1 MRYAKMV
8 LKMNT
13 KVEFCGKERKFKR
26 CPNKT
31 LKDYQKSLED
41 IQERMMPLAEA
52 TRDFRFKINEL
63 EDEIGSINKHIEL
76 LEKLEDPTDSEIREC
91 MDLTKEKTKLQ
102 KEIHELRVANDES
115 EKENSKLYNELD
127 EELKNSYCEFAMV
140 IFEDFSREEFDEE
153 ADSTDLTIAP
163 RLGELYRL
171 ATTGVKQKDI
181 DKLYQKIV
189 KESFR

>member
-1 MRYAKMV
+1 MV
-8 LKMNT
+8 MKMNT
-13 KVEFCGKERKFKR
+13 SVEFCGKSRKFKR

-41 IQERMMPLAEA
+41 IQEKMMPLAEA
-52 TRDFRFKINEL
+52 TRDYRFEIDEL
-63 EDEIGSINKHIEL
+63 ESEIGSINKHIEL
-76 LEKLEDPTDSEIREC
+76 LEKLEDPTDDEIREC
-91 MDLTKEKTKLQ
+91 MNLAREKTSLQ
-102 KEIHELRVANDES
+102 RKMHKVRVANDEK
-115 EKENSKLYNELD
+115 EKENTQLYEELD
-127 EELKNSYCEFAMV
+127 DELRDSYCEFAMA

-153 ADSTDLTIAP
+153 ADSTDLVIAP

-189 KESFR
+189 KDSFR